1 MEQIPNNNQD
11 EKIVD
16 NDLQP
21 KDINYYSQV
30 CVIQGMTLGDL
41 DAEGFKKYVA
51 DKFEGVRVNFF
62 VEVKT
67 NPDLDSEGEAV
78 PDTGGR
84 NDIFFNV
91 HTDDIPR
98 FAVKRLGWCKW
109 WEDVHYNQ
117 QTFLYPQEILNKYPK
132 TW

>member
-41 DAEGFKKYVA
+41 DAEGFKQY
-51 DKFEGVRVNFF
+51 
-62 VEVKT
+62 
-67 NPDLDSEGEAV
+67 LSLIHISE
-78 PDTGGR
+78 PT
-84 NDIFFNV
+84 
-91 HTDDIPR
+91 
-98 FAVKRLGWCKW
+98 RLSR
-109 WEDVHYNQ
+109 
-117 QTFLYPQEILNKYPK
+117 I
-132 TW
+132 